1 MCSCSRIALRC
12 GEVDARRSGG
22 DGGASATLARD
33 PDLVSGPLARPFD
46 RHVLVVGMY
55 FGIRLR
61 VQLDES
67 LDLEPV
73 RVQKVD
79 PVAVTELEL
88 DLACVRPLDPPQ
100 LELGSRELLAHPVHG
115 HAECA
120 DE

>member
-46 RHVLVVGMY
+46 RHVLVVGMH

-88 DLACVRPLDPPQ
+88 DLACVRPLDLRSSNWGRASCSPTPSVVMQ
-100 LELGSRELLAHPVHG
+100 SAQTS
-115 HAECA
+115 
-120 DE
+120 